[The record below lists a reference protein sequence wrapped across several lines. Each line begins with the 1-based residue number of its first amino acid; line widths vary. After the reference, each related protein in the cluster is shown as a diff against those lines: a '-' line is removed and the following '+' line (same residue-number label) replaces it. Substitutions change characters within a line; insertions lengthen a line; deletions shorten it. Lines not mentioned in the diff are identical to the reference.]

1 MNFFTTL
8 GLAFTSLTERPSRTI
23 LTSLGIIIGV
33 AAVFAMLAIGEAVRQ
48 QVLEQAN
55 STSTRTISARHAVPA
70 SLQRGTWQTFAC
82 LTERRS

>member
-33 AAVFAMLAIGEAVRQ
+33 AAVFAMLAIG
-48 QVLEQAN
+48 
-55 STSTRTISARHAVPA
+55 
-70 SLQRGTWQTFAC
+70 
-82 LTERRS
+82 